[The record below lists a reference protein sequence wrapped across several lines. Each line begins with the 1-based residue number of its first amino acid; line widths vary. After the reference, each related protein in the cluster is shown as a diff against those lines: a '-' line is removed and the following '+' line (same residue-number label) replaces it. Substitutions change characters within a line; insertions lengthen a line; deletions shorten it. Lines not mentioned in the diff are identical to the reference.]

1 MIAAGD
7 TFRAAAIDQLQIW
20 GDRLNIPVIAGKEG
34 GDSAAVAFDAVQA
47 AIARGMDILIIDTAG
62 RLQSRFNLMEELKKV
77 HRVIGKALEGA
88 PHATWIVLDATTGQN
103 ALSQAKA
110 FKESVKVNGV
120 ILAKLDTSAKGGMAF
135 AIAKELDLPIIYA
148 GLGEKPEDLER
159 FNRNSFVE
167 GIIGDSRKLL
177 MQDLVEQILLN
188 KQKVDELI
196 RNINLDKVKD
206 SLISAQ
212 RESQNPDLWED
223 REHAQKVLKQVNDL
237 QDEISEWEHLSA
249 RVNDALELSKLND
262 ESLRTELEKEI
273 GDLDKEIERKGLSAL
288 LSGKHDIGNAILA
301 IHAGA
306 GGTEAHDWASMLQ
319 RMFLRWA
326 EDHKYTCDIVD
337 FTPGEEAGTKSI
349 TITVTGKYAFGYL
362 KSEKGTHRLVRL
374 SPFDAAH
381 RRHTSFA
388 MVEVLPEA
396 IDDDSIEIPQEDIR
410 IDVYKSSGAGG
421 QNVQKNS
428 TAVPAPAYSHRNY
441 CDLSK

>member
-1 MIAAGD
+1 
-7 TFRAAAIDQLQIW
+7 
-20 GDRLNIPVIAGKEG
+20 
-34 GDSAAVAFDAVQA
+34 
-47 AIARGMDILIIDTAG
+47 
-62 RLQSRFNLMEELKKV
+62 
-77 HRVIGKALEGA
+77 
-88 PHATWIVLDATTGQN
+88 
-103 ALSQAKA
+103 
-110 FKESVKVNGV
+110 
-120 ILAKLDTSAKGGMAF
+120 
-135 AIAKELDLPIIYA
+135 
-148 GLGEKPEDLER
+148 
-159 FNRNSFVE
+159 
-167 GIIGDSRKLL
+167 

-223 REHAQKVLKQVNDL
+223 REHAQNVLKQVNDL
-237 QDEISEWEHLSA
+237 QDEINEWEHLSA

-262 ESLRTELEKEI
+262 ESLRPELEKEI
-273 GDLDKEIERKGLSAL
+273 GDLDKEIERKGLSTL

-428 TAVPAPAYSHRNY
+428 TAVRLLHIPTGIIVTCQNERSQTQNRENAMKVLKSRLLDIKHQEQEKELGELRGEYVKAEWGSQIRSYVLHPYQMVKDHRTDYEVGNAQMVLDGGIDGFIEAYLKFLRK
-441 CDLSK
+441 SK

>member
-1 MIAAGD
+1 MADFFSKWIKGLDKTRKVTFSRLASVFGTNEIDDYFWEDLEAILIQADLGVDTTTDLIRSLQQKVIEEGLFRASDLVKYLKIELSNRLKDVDDPFQEAVNAKPFVILMVGVNGSGKTTTTAKLAKIYQDSGKKVMIAAGD

-167 GIIGDSRKLL
+167 GIIGD
-177 MQDLVEQILLN
+177 
-188 KQKVDELI
+188 
-196 RNINLDKVKD
+196 
-206 SLISAQ
+206 
-212 RESQNPDLWED
+212 
-223 REHAQKVLKQVNDL
+223 
-237 QDEISEWEHLSA
+237 
-249 RVNDALELSKLND
+249 
-262 ESLRTELEKEI
+262 
-273 GDLDKEIERKGLSAL
+273 
-288 LSGKHDIGNAILA
+288 
-301 IHAGA
+301 
-306 GGTEAHDWASMLQ
+306 
-319 RMFLRWA
+319 
-326 EDHKYTCDIVD
+326 
-337 FTPGEEAGTKSI
+337 
-349 TITVTGKYAFGYL
+349 
-362 KSEKGTHRLVRL
+362 
-374 SPFDAAH
+374 
-381 RRHTSFA
+381 
-388 MVEVLPEA
+388 
-396 IDDDSIEIPQEDIR
+396 
-410 IDVYKSSGAGG
+410 
-421 QNVQKNS
+421 
-428 TAVPAPAYSHRNY
+428 
-441 CDLSK
+441 